1 MQKLSCQPSHY
12 SIKDVRVMKANIL
25 RKINLMF
32 LTYASF
38 LLKPLKPLLFFILDR
53 DFPSTLVIVGLF
65 SILLHILLDLHAGLY
80 VSIALLSI
88 YLILAM
94 FFLISLIR
102 NYGLQIDIEATVN
115 TGIIFSVAAWVFLTL
130 IYLVI

>member
-1 MQKLSCQPSHY
+1 
-12 SIKDVRVMKANIL
+12 MKAYIL
-25 RKINLMF
+25 RKINLIF
-32 LTYASF
+32 LTCASF
-38 LLKPLKPLLFFILDR
+38 LLKPLKPLLLFILDR
-53 DFPSTLVIVGLF
+53 DFPSTLVIAGLF
-65 SILLHILLDLHAGLY
+65 SILLHILLDLHAGLF

-102 NYGLQIDIEATVN
+102 NYGLHIDIEATID
-115 TGIIFSVAAWVFLTL
+115 TGIIFSATAWVFLTL